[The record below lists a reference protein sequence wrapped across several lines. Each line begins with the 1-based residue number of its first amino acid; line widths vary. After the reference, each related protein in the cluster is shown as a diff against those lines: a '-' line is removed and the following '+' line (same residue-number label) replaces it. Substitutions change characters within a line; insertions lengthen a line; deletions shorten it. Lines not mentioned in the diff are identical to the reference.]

1 MPGTLA
7 IILIVP
13 IVAHLLFAELV
24 ARRTERRYQTDI
36 DDQSSNLL
44 LINSDASNARNVQ
57 PVATDCSW
65 KGWRKMVVASIHD
78 ESPDCRSFKLQPL
91 DEGSLPRYLG
101 GQSIQV
107 RIPAGGAAGSLSRFY
122 SLSSGPGEDGYRI
135 TVRRVP
141 NGRFSTQL
149 HDAIDVGD
157 VLEIQS
163 PRGRFHID
171 ATAPD
176 RPLHLIAAG
185 IGITPMLSMLL
196 HSLEETPSRE
206 VHLYYQLRDE
216 TNAPFLRALR
226 FLNQSLEASSLFG
239 LHVWFSRPTENQMM
253 KAGEFDG
260 RITSEQ
266 IVTELQRGDLD
277 CDYRICGPVPFMES
291 MAEGLIALGANPKRV
306 QYESFGGKLKSP
318 GAISVEQN
326 FDEQSI
332 SHHVKFCNGNTEA
345 IYTDASSSLLELA
358 ETSSVPVVSSCRAGI
373 CGSCVHRLARGK
385 IQYAQQPECE
395 YGEDEVV
402 LCMAQPTSDIEIDV

>member
-36 DDQSSNLL
+36 DDQGANLL
-44 LINSDASNARNVQ
+44 LEDTNVSDANSVE
-57 PVATDCSW
+57 PVSTDHSW

-91 DEGSLPRYLG
+91 DDGPLPRFLG
-101 GQSIQV
+101 GQSIRV
-107 RIPAGGAAGSLSRFY
+107 RIPAVGSQDSPSRFY

-141 NGRFSTQL
+141 HGRFSTQL
-149 HDAIDVGD
+149 HDTINVGD

-216 TNAPFLRALR
+216 TNAPFLRAMR
-226 FLNQSLEASSLFG
+226 FLNQSLETSSLFG
-239 LHVWFSRPTENQMM
+239 LRVWFSRPTENQVV
-253 KAGEFDG
+253 KAGEFVG
-260 RITSEQ
+260 RVTSKQ
-266 IVTELQRGDLD
+266 IIDELPDRNLD
-277 CDYRICGPVPFMES
+277 CDYRICGPVQFMES
-291 MAEGLIALGANPKRV
+291 MAEGLIALGADPKRV
-306 QYESFGGKLKSP
+306 QYESFGSKLKSP
-318 GAISVEQN
+318 GALSVEGN
-326 FDEQSI
+326 LDEQRV
-332 SHHVKFCNGNTEA
+332 SHHVKFCNSNTEA
-345 IYTDASSSLLELA
+345 IYTDASTSLLELA

-395 YGEDEVV
+395 YGKDEVV